1 MANARAQSMR
11 LACAESFLGYALELG
26 INIEKARD
34 VIEVYLL
41 VREVERNASR
51 KDILE
56 PGTDRRDSDPQ

>member
-1 MANARAQSMR
+1 MR
-11 LACAESFLGYALELG
+11 LACAESFLEYALELG

-41 VREVERNASR
+41 VREVERNANR